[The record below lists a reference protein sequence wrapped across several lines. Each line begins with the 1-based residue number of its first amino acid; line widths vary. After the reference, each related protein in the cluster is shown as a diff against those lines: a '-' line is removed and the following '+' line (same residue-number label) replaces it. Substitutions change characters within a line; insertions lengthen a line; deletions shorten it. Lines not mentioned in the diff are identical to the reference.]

1 MWAIRPHNPL
11 FLSDGA
17 ISSSIEQMLTN
28 NGPMTLEGLVTAS
41 QLNGAD
47 INLFERFLNEHPTEF
62 TLAADGT
69 YWFTDQPRPI
79 RRDFESICHALVYAL
94 SCFPEGG
101 SVEELSWFL
110 CLATVDN
117 SKLITRRCVSRE
129 LSRRVDLFQNLS
141 RARYRLIEGDA
152 GMQLD
157 DPRRSPEMLPPPPPP
172 AGVFRIEVNPPAAP
186 QIPNPVFHRPAAA
199 DPSEGGDFPQ
209 RPTEEDVFDPFNFF
223 NRDFPFAFD

>member
-17 ISSSIEQMLTN
+17 ISSSLEQMLTN

-62 TLAADGT
+62 TIGPDGT

-94 SCFPEGG
+94 SCFQEGA

-141 RARYRLIEGDA
+141 RARYRLIENET
-152 GMQLD
+152 GM
-157 DPRRSPEMLPPPPPP
+157 PTIPEGSPELLPVPPPPVFRIELNPPPPPMP
-172 AGVFRIEVNPPAAP
+172 KPEFSPPPASD
-186 QIPNPVFHRPAAA
+186 PA
-199 DPSEGGDFPQ
+199 DFTQRPSED
-209 RPTEEDVFDPFNFF
+209 DVFDPFNFF
-223 NRDFPFAFD
+223 NRDFPFSFD